1 MAAST
6 LGSYRSAI
14 VFLYEKQGVTIP
26 QAFQD
31 ELPHIMKGYSRFIAA
46 DIEEGV
52 QTTKSKRPLTI
63 EEMKRLTSRSVALAD
78 AGCTHAY
85 LLLTWNLMGRSGSTA
100 SIHLNSLSW
109 EEDCLGV
116 QFRRLKT
123 AQEGVGP
130 NKPRHCFANP
140 LKPNLCVVLAL
151 GLYLVMHPTMDP
163 DARLFPA
170 VNPGDNFSR
179 SFAKL
184 VHALVA
190 LDGVDRLPN
199 VATHSIRKGAVTFAS
214 SGCTSG
220 PSTGVLTTRARWS
233 LGDVLDRYNHYAPAG
248 DQYAGRIV
256 SGLPESSAAF
266 GTLPPH
272 FGARDDPVVADAVRV
287 VFPTLCNA
295 ACLSTVL
302 RMCLASVVYHREWLV
317 DTFPQHHTL
326 FSTVLFRNKD
336 LLHQLAPNVTI
347 NDGNIRRTGI
357 PPHRDHR
364 RRCTCSY
371 ISYNFTGGKDIL
383 HHSRSIRCCSGFDEH
398 IALCKEKYK

>member
-1 MAAST
+1 MPPRRKRSTTTIEDAKNNTRTDSTKKRYTTQIRTIVQWAMAHGHSQGVLDRNTLNLATFSFGNFTKFLEWCYQTKHMAAST

-78 AGCTHAY
+78 A
-85 LLLTWNLMGRSGSTA
+85 
-100 SIHLNSLSW
+100 
-109 EEDCLGV
+109 
-116 QFRRLKT
+116 
-123 AQEGVGP
+123 VG
-130 NKPRHCFANP
+130 
-140 LKPNLCVVLAL
+140 
-151 GLYLVMHPTMDP
+151 
-163 DARLFPA
+163 
-170 VNPGDNFSR
+170 
-179 SFAKL
+179 
-184 VHALVA
+184 VA

-220 PSTGVLTTRARWS
+220 PSTGVFTTRAGCS
-233 LGDVLDRYNHYAPAG
+233 LGDVLDRYIHFVPAG
-248 DQYAGRIV
+248 GQYTGRIV
-256 SGLPESSAAF
+256 SGLPESSAAI

-272 FGARDDPVVADAVRV
+272 FGARDDPVVTDALRV
-287 VFPTLCNA
+287 VLPTLSNA

-302 RMCLASVVYHREWLV
+302 RMCLASVVYHMEWLV

-357 PPHRDHR
+357 PPHVHLYTQLEVMRNELQSTRDELQTARSELH
-364 RRCTCSY
+364 
-371 ISYNFTGGKDIL
+371 NVHVHGKVDIIL
-383 HHSRSIRCCSGFDEH
+383 AELQSMRTASTP
-398 IALCKEKYK
+398 